1 MVTNSDLFSYTRRS
15 PQKQSRHSR
24 MSQSSNPHRH
34 AILGHPPDPTSQRM
48 YPHSNYGN
56 SGNQSMMY
64 PNNNNYSGS
73 SNYQLPPRG
82 SNRDGHQMQGMPPN
96 KNNGNPQYG
105 YNQPPNQMRNQQQM
119 YGSNYYG
126 QDMYSNYNG
135 NMNMN
140 SNSRYAVMDA
150 QYPPVNPGYQPNY
163 MDQNG
168 ESSES

>member
-1 MVTNSDLFSYTRRS
+1 
-15 PQKQSRHSR
+15 
-24 MSQSSNPHRH
+24 
-34 AILGHPPDPTSQRM
+34 M
-48 YPHSNYGN
+48 YP
-56 SGNQSMMY
+56 
-64 PNNNNYSGS
+64 NNNYSGS

-126 QDMYSNYNG
+126 QQDMYSNYNG